1 MTRCWANCETDLDKE
16 NMASVNWLITHFDL
30 ECHLGILIF
39 LQNRQCGYRFHLQ
52 DCWHLS
58 AAKLGTSFMW
68 HQYCNPTKDLVRS
81 SRGMQ
86 CKGLKPTQ
94 LELVCII
101 ASCSMMLGCSFLD
114 KQKILFIIVSIPVLF
129 IMHRVMLL
137 Y

>member
-1 MTRCWANCETDLDKE
+1 
-16 NMASVNWLITHFDL
+16 
-30 ECHLGILIF
+30 LIF
-39 LQNRQCGYRFHLQ
+39 LQNRQYGYRFHLQ
-52 DCWHLS
+52 DCQHLS

-81 SRGMQ
+81 SRGMR

-101 ASCSMMLGCSFLD
+101 APCSMMLGWSFLD
-114 KQKILFIIVSIPVLF
+114 KQKILFIMFQFFYHRFYSSSF
-129 IMHRVMLL
+129 IMHRVTLL